1 MIMCVRLLG
10 ESSSCPSPF
19 AVCGHDS
26 GHLCVYDLRATTA
39 EPLMESRLH
48 KEPREIYHILLR
60 SYQPTVRHKMQNAM
74 RSDSPV
80 FVYSL
85 RCSGCVISI
94 CLVFGAFRH
103 CCVAPGA
110 RPCRCGCYS
119 RARCIFCVFF
129 GLLQHQCS
137 ASMWDPCATKACPA
151 RLTAVSTSS
160 VSTPER
166 SEMSLVR
173 MPYRI
178 TVGNVSF
185 QHTAN
190 FCHGA
195 TINAIHSTVTQRF
208 DHL

>member
-10 ESSSCPSPF
+10 ESSSCPSPL

-60 SYQPTVRHKMQNAM
+60 SYQSTVRPKMKNAI

-85 RCSGCVISI
+85 RCSGCVTSI
-94 CLVFGAFRH
+94 CLFFGAFRH
-103 CCVAPGA
+103 CCVASGA
-110 RPCRCGCYS
+110 RPSRCGYHS
-119 RARCIFCVFF
+119 RARCISFVFF

-137 ASMWDPCATKACPA
+137 ASMLDLRATKACLA

-166 SEMSLVR
+166 SEMSLLR

-185 QHTAN
+185 QHTAE
-190 FCHGA
+190 FCDDA
-195 TINAIHSTVTQRF
+195 TINANYSPATHRF
-208 DHL
+208 DHR